1 MSCSKCLINEMVRIL
16 IEKPTILI
24 SWVARI
30 FWKVQLQGNPF
41 YVDLF
46 YFSNKVNH
54 WLMDCWVLALQKIN
68 DHHNKKKQ
76 KFVHDS
82 TFYFI
87 LYHHEVYK
95 LHMVADDSTH
105 MHHHFLYRQDLRHN
119 ACPFKLG
126 HHLGVYTCKK
136 ENNICLEW
144 YYWIRRRSFIQE
156 ISYNHANFLQSC

>member
-1 MSCSKCLINEMVRIL
+1 MWSSKCLISEMVRIL
-16 IEKPTILI
+16 IEKHTILI

-54 WLMDCWVLALQKIN
+54 WLIDCWVLALQKIN

-82 TFYFI
+82 TFFLYIIMKCTNFTWLQMIPLTCTILSFI
-87 LYHHEVYK
+87 VKTWDTMHVLSNWGIIWGCIRIYIPFP
-95 LHMVADDSTH
+95 
-105 MHHHFLYRQDLRHN
+105 HHHK
-119 ACPFKLG
+119 ACL
-126 HHLGVYTCKK
+126 
-136 ENNICLEW
+136 
-144 YYWIRRRSFIQE
+144 
-156 ISYNHANFLQSC
+156 

>member
-1 MSCSKCLINEMVRIL
+1 MSSSKCLINEMVRIL

-54 WLMDCWVLALQKIN
+54 WLIDCWVLALQKIN

-82 TFYFI
+82 TFFLFFYFFI
-87 LYHHEVYK
+87 SSWSVQTSHGYTLQHKSRAQV
-95 LHMVADDSTH
+95 
-105 MHHHFLYRQDLRHN
+105 
-119 ACPFKLG
+119 PFSPKVRDKSVNWVDQVMG
-126 HHLGVYTCKK
+126 SQYMY
-136 ENNICLEW
+136 IP
-144 YYWIRRRSFIQE
+144 IF
-156 ISYNHANFLQSC
+156 